1 MEEEQIS
8 IKEKVSSTII
18 PTSDLYKVHILNEE
32 GNVNQIYLFCGGLCS
47 LEDTKAIFSEVEMAF
62 YKRHDVEMIISDQLI
77 HADDTIRDIKHKI
90 VNEVIDFQKK
100 SKAKQFALS
109 VEELYLFGLSKKEI
123 DMVKLYQKITE
134 NDTKK
139 LTKEKFFQ
147 YATNIS
153 SDPYILDNGDGER
166 GGLYNDIFSYE
177 QWIELSSSNTKDIYS
192 PIGME
197 FQEYYDFMFPTNPFK
212 NQLWTESIRYE
223 NSAKNILLTLDRSI
237 LLDYTS
243 STDIMV
249 CLAKDTF
256 KFAEQ
261 NNINTAYFCELYY
274 PFLFKLGV
282 TNRSSLLESSLKLAE
297 ETNKYNNAKN
307 NQKNTVTQ
315 LYREIY
321 WTSNEPLAYSEKGIR
336 QFTLTIR
343 PYNYV
348 QNFPL
353 DLLFRNLHSSEKIPF
368 IKYNPGTRRENMYR
382 IHTNNVST
390 DGKKIPL
397 LDETTVMKLSR
408 DIGKSKQI
416 SLYVQDSLNIV
427 VNINNNSEIEVLG
440 HVDNLIDVEELN
452 SSLLTIINPIVSE
465 LNNILQPSGYKMRP
479 FLDMNDEN
487 IIHVRLTYQCILP
500 IDVKMNLQKQIDY
513 ISPIFDVLNKDIS
526 KGAEL
531 RFKRIKNYKEMDART
546 SYIREVYDRTG
557 NSEEVLQGLIDNFQ
571 LQQDEAI
578 IIFAEFKSQ
587 FRLLKQK
594 VVENPGFKSTIQMKS
609 LKNELIFEIIDIN
622 SIKYI
627 PELSIY
633 IDVILRMS
641 QLPKTVAISSSK
653 LKKFKSKEKETK
665 VVHEVVDT
673 IVIPQETGAE
683 LYNPLSFS
691 PKEDGEDDDGQIVN
705 EGIDFDDADYYQD
718 YDENMNEIG
727 EGESSDDDYEGGA
740 RAGGAHKGGENTPEN
755 EDEEKFKANIDGMPI
770 KNPTPFFERMKQ
782 LDPTLYV
789 TEESSKFPLYSKACP
804 SGDKRQPVI
813 LTDDEK
819 NKIDETNPGS
829 YGRAVLHGS
838 SDDKKHWYICP
849 RYWCLK
855 TNSSI
860 SEEDVKAGKCGGI
873 IPRNA
878 STVPKGSYVYE
889 FNNPKTHM
897 KEGPEGKYT
906 QHVPGFLKKEKHP
919 DGLCIPC
926 CFGKDW
932 DSKDQI
938 KRRASCGIGDNTEGK
953 SKPVSKI
960 DNKSNKTL
968 SYIISSVSYPL
979 PQSRWGFLP
988 MALQLFLKSD
998 ASTVIDPKNSSLI
1011 RQGEKCLLRYGME
1024 KSENQSFLASFAYF
1038 YAYKHDLDTIPTIN
1052 EMRDI
1057 FEDAITIDM
1066 FVRYHNGNLVSTF
1079 RPKRHI
1085 KSVDLGPHEES
1096 DFYKTISLEDETQ
1109 LHYLENTIAS
1119 YDNFIKFITDEES
1132 TIDHT
1137 YLWDF
1142 FCGRNSKLLKDGM
1155 NLVIL
1160 QMTDQDITERVQ
1172 LICPSNA
1179 YSRFEYDE
1187 TKETVILLKQDNFYE
1202 PIHLYEQTESIIVSQ
1217 SGEYVYEFKRG
1228 DHIVNSKVLSKDND
1242 VVHTVKA
1249 GETKKNDIIFKK
1261 AFVETSALGE
1271 IKSVLQLIN
1280 NTSQKYCKPLP
1291 SLPKKYTFKQN
1302 IGLLD
1307 LIRLLKL
1314 HHYKIHSQVLN
1325 YRNKAIGL
1333 MVNKEPGQSLLFVPC
1348 FPSAMVKE
1356 ISTKYMDDGDLWLD
1370 YRTTIKRL
1378 NGLSQDTASKILSKP
1393 RVKIIEDGLIIG
1405 ILTETNQFVQ
1415 INPPTEPI
1423 DKDGIPEVNHYSNKY
1438 TDGKLP
1444 SIRIDGKIHQS
1455 AEKSLTL
1462 DRKSEGDRIEIVK
1475 NINLETQFYNI
1486 FRTIVRMLLN
1496 QFEFRVIR
1504 KEILQTIDDKDFSY
1518 RGKLKHI
1525 EQELHKLLV
1534 NKIDFKEFDIKDLNQ
1549 IEKVILCDDGEKC
1562 IDEKQRPPYCLI
1574 SDDDKCVSL
1583 FPKKHLL
1590 SGSDNENVYYGRMAD
1605 ELIRYKR
1612 SRLFMFYP
1620 QNYMNITNTDFFIN
1634 DNELFLLETRLTRDY
1649 FRNIN
1654 PFSGNGFIKNI
1665 NFDTAQP
1672 DMEYSGN
1679 IQNYS
1684 NKVTLKEQGEILEA
1698 KTNTKKVLQDFI
1710 IDCIS
1715 HTSTNVVGNNKPG
1728 SWKTVFPT
1736 TAKEMFFNKTN
1747 NCSFIP
1753 IIYILQEVYFSS
1765 VSIQNI
1771 KTALWKGYQ
1780 DLFKNT
1786 QIRNYIYSILRKQ
1799 GKHAFMDKIKKNQS
1813 DFETILFSDDY
1824 YITDMDWWVFCT
1836 TAQLPVV
1843 LFSSTSLKTFS
1854 NSLQWIRLGGK
1865 NVDDTHF
1872 FVRSPAEIRSNQAPG
1887 YHVIQDGYKFNQLPS
1902 DIFVNAVRGDPQY
1915 TDNMQTIVQF
1925 LSKSTVVKVKRP
1937 IIGAI

>member
-1 MEEEQIS
+1 M
-8 IKEKVSSTII
+8 K
-18 PTSDLYKVHILNEE
+18 
-32 GNVNQIYLFCGGLCS
+32 
-47 LEDTKAIFSEVEMAF
+47 
-62 YKRHDVEMIISDQLI
+62 
-77 HADDTIRDIKHKI
+77 
-90 VNEVIDFQKK
+90 
-100 SKAKQFALS
+100 
-109 VEELYLFGLSKKEI
+109 
-123 DMVKLYQKITE
+123 
-134 NDTKK
+134 
-139 LTKEKFFQ
+139 
-147 YATNIS
+147 
-153 SDPYILDNGDGER
+153 
-166 GGLYNDIFSYE
+166 
-177 QWIELSSSNTKDIYS
+177 
-192 PIGME
+192 
-197 FQEYYDFMFPTNPFK
+197 
-212 NQLWTESIRYE
+212 
-223 NSAKNILLTLDRSI
+223 
-237 LLDYTS
+237 
-243 STDIMV
+243 
-249 CLAKDTF
+249 
-256 KFAEQ
+256 
-261 NNINTAYFCELYY
+261 
-274 PFLFKLGV
+274 
-282 TNRSSLLESSLKLAE
+282 
-297 ETNKYNNAKN
+297 
-307 NQKNTVTQ
+307 
-315 LYREIY
+315 
-321 WTSNEPLAYSEKGIR
+321 
-336 QFTLTIR
+336 
-343 PYNYV
+343 
-348 QNFPL
+348 
-353 DLLFRNLHSSEKIPF
+353 
-368 IKYNPGTRRENMYR
+368 
-382 IHTNNVST
+382 
-390 DGKKIPL
+390 DGK
-397 LDETTVMKLSR
+397 
-408 DIGKSKQI
+408 
-416 SLYVQDSLNIV
+416 
-427 VNINNNSEIEVLG
+427 
-440 HVDNLIDVEELN
+440 
-452 SSLLTIINPIVSE
+452 
-465 LNNILQPSGYKMRP
+465 
-479 FLDMNDEN
+479 
-487 IIHVRLTYQCILP
+487 
-500 IDVKMNLQKQIDY
+500 Y
-513 ISPIFDVLNKDIS
+513 I
-526 KGAEL
+526 
-531 RFKRIKNYKEMDART
+531 
-546 SYIREVYDRTG
+546 
-557 NSEEVLQGLIDNFQ
+557 
-571 LQQDEAI
+571 
-578 IIFAEFKSQ
+578 
-587 FRLLKQK
+587 
-594 VVENPGFKSTIQMKS
+594 
-609 LKNELIFEIIDIN
+609 
-622 SIKYI
+622 
-627 PELSIY
+627 
-633 IDVILRMS
+633 
-641 QLPKTVAISSSK
+641 
-653 LKKFKSKEKETK
+653 
-665 VVHEVVDT
+665 
-673 IVIPQETGAE
+673 
-683 LYNPLSFS
+683 
-691 PKEDGEDDDGQIVN
+691 
-705 EGIDFDDADYYQD
+705 
-718 YDENMNEIG
+718 
-727 EGESSDDDYEGGA
+727 
-740 RAGGAHKGGENTPEN
+740 
-755 EDEEKFKANIDGMPI
+755 
-770 KNPTPFFERMKQ
+770 
-782 LDPTLYV
+782 
-789 TEESSKFPLYSKACP
+789 
-804 SGDKRQPVI
+804 
-813 LTDDEK
+813 
-819 NKIDETNPGS
+819 
-829 YGRAVLHGS
+829 
-838 SDDKKHWYICP
+838 
-849 RYWCLK
+849 
-855 TNSSI
+855 
-860 SEEDVKAGKCGGI
+860 
-873 IPRNA
+873 
-878 STVPKGSYVYE
+878 
-889 FNNPKTHM
+889 
-897 KEGPEGKYT
+897 

-919 DGLCIPC
+919 DGLCVPC
-926 CFGKDW
+926 CFGKSW
-932 DSKDQI
+932 DSKDQV
-938 KRRASCGIGDNTEGK
+938 KRRENCGIGDGTEGK
-953 SKPVSKI
+953 SKPVSK
-960 DNKSNKTL
+960 NENTSNKTL

-1024 KSENQSFLASFAYF
+1024 KSENQSFVASFAYF

-1052 EMRDI
+1052 EMRGI
-1057 FEDAITIDM
+1057 FEGAISIDM

-1079 RPKRHI
+1079 RPKRRI

-1202 PIHLYEQTESIIVSQ
+1202 PIHLYEQTESIIVSK

-1228 DHIVNSKVLSKDND
+1228 DHIVNNKVLSKDND
-1242 VVHTVKA
+1242 IVHAVKS

-1302 IGLLD
+1302 ISISD

-1314 HHYKIHSQVLN
+1314 HHYKIHNQVLN
-1325 YRNKAIGL
+1325 YRNKSIGL

-1378 NGLSQDTASKILSKP
+1378 NGLSQETSNKILSKP

-1423 DKDGIPEVNHYSNKY
+1423 DKDGIPEVKHYSNKY
-1438 TDGKLP
+1438 TDDVNHK
-1444 SIRIDGKIHQS
+1444 S
-1455 AEKSLTL
+1455 AEKTLTL
-1462 DRKSEGDRIEIVK
+1462 DRNSEGDRIEIVK

-1549 IEKVILCDDGEKC
+1549 IEKVILCDNGEKC
-1562 IDEKQRPPYCLI
+1562 IDEEERPPYCLI
-1574 SDDDKCVSL
+1574 SDDEKCVSL

-1786 QIRNYIYSILRKQ
+1786 QIRTYIYSILRKQ

-1813 DFETILFSDDY
+1813 DFETILFGDDY

-1865 NVDDTHF
+1865 SVDDTHF
-1872 FVRSPAEIRSNQAPG
+1872 FVRSPAEIKSNQPPG
-1887 YHVIQDGYKFNQLPS
+1887 YHVVQDGYKFNQLPS
-1902 DIFVNAVRGDPQY
+1902 DIFTKAAGGDPQY

-1925 LSKSTVVKVKRP
+1925 LSKSTIVKVKKP
-1937 IIGAI
+1937 ITGAI